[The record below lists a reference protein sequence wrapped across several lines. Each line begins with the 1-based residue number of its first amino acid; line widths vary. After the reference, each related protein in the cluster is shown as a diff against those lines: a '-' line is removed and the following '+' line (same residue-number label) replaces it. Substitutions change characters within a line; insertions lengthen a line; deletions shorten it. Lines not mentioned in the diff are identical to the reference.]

1 MLDRNYYEGFEGE
14 GQVKVWT
21 YENGSEISMVIWIG
35 FFNTVLE
42 GCFIPTF
49 QKKGIVE
56 CYFNQNG
63 FYDNK
68 WEMKYPCIVLDEL
81 KRFDEKVLDTR
92 DEEIIQKT
100 KEIVEDLINF
110 ISIAI
115 KDKLKVYIEYD

>member
-1 MLDRNYYEGFEGE
+1 MLDRNYYKGFEGE

-21 YENGSEISMVIWIG
+21 YENGSEIGMVIWIG

-56 CYFNQNG
+56 CY
-63 FYDNK
+63 
-68 WEMKYPCIVLDEL
+68 EL

-110 ISIAI
+110 ISIAV